1 MSKEQASRKI
11 AKRPLLP
18 GRFFTRVVDRLITR
32 NPVRVF
38 WAYRLFIW
46 RSAISDL
53 RYRYAGS
60 AIGVFW
66 NVLIPLLQILILTA
80 VFSQIMAARLPGAA
94 GTTAFAIY
102 LCSGLLPWLG
112 FSECVTRGTQS
123 FLENATYLKKLPIP
137 EQIFVAQ
144 NAVSATLSLV
154 VSMSL
159 LFLLTIVLQGEIT
172 WAWLIVPMVI
182 FLFQS
187 LGFGLGLMLG
197 ALNVF
202 FRDIGQG
209 LGIVLQMWMWSTP
222 IVYVKEILPDA
233 FQKLLVFN
241 PAFPFIDSL
250 QGIVVGGLWP
260 ARWHW
265 VLMTFWALT
274 APLAGYMILRKLKP
288 EIRDVI

>member
-1 MSKEQASRKI
+1 
-11 AKRPLLP
+11 
-18 GRFFTRVVDRLITR
+18 
-32 NPVRVF
+32 
-38 WAYRLFIW
+38 
-46 RSAISDL
+46 
-53 RYRYAGS
+53 
-60 AIGVFW
+60 
-66 NVLIPLLQILILTA
+66 
-80 VFSQIMAARLPGAA
+80 
-94 GTTAFAIY
+94 
-102 LCSGLLPWLG
+102 
-112 FSECVTRGTQS
+112 
-123 FLENATYLKKLPIP
+123 
-137 EQIFVAQ
+137 
-144 NAVSATLSLV
+144 
-154 VSMSL
+154 
-159 LFLLTIVLQGEIT
+159 
-172 WAWLIVPMVI
+172 MVI

-222 IVYVKEILPDA
+222 IVYVKEILPDV
-233 FQKLLVFN
+233 FQELLVFN

-288 EIRDVI
+288 EIRDVIEMPYHAQEIGVVLEN